1 MAEFHEMNFEGLSKY
16 SVKLSNFK
24 QARLSN
30 KIKECDVPA

>member
-1 MAEFHEMNFEGLSKY
+1 MAEFHEMNFEGLSQY
-16 SVKLSNFK
+16 SVVSPNFK